1 MDKNYGFSLD
11 DLVSEYYTNHL
22 MKTNKQTNKQ
32 KNSVSKPLQKIGKK

>member
-22 MKTNKQTNKQ
+22 MKTNKQ